1 MSSVDALVQADG
13 LPRQTGPAAHTAH
26 MHGPSRVAPPPTLAQ
41 VQADAQKQGAEL
53 AARNTA
59 LRSRRCWYTWGMWG
73 QPAGTQD
80 GATEGV

>member
-1 MSSVDALVQADG
+1 MALLES
-13 LPRQTGPAAHTAH
+13 LPQ
-26 MHGPSRVAPPPTLAQ
+26 TLAQ